1 MISIFLGGMIYPFA
15 YSFRA
20 QKDKIVNPYYYM
32 VSIVVSREICIDT
45 SQRYRTVIASW
56 IRIETYVYVILRATE
71 RIIGLGELI
80 RRFYVSFTYIGKL
93 YFNKHILINY
103 VVVSKLYLL
112 TLLL

>member
-1 MISIFLGGMIYPFA
+1 MISIFLGGMIHLSA

-20 QKDKIVNPYYYM
+20 QKDKIVDPYYYT

-56 IRIETYVYVILRATE
+56 IRTETYVYVILRVTKSM
-71 RIIGLGELI
+71 IGLGELI
-80 RRFYVSFTYIGKL
+80 HRFYVSFTYIGKL
-93 YFNKHILINY
+93 YINKHILINY
-103 VVVSKLYLL
+103 IVVSKLYLL